1 MGEDALAEL
10 NPRQEQVLGSVV
22 EEFIQTAEL
31 VGSRNLTRRRELGV
45 SPATVRTAM
54 ADLEERGY
62 LDQPHTSAGRRPT
75 DRGYRYYV
83 DHLMPDG
90 TVPAGER
97 RRLRRQIVSGDG
109 GDLAA
114 VLDFASKALSAACQQ
129 VGIVVTPSFQSR
141 VFRHIDFVLLRPGR
155 VLVIL
160 VAGTGVVDHRSVD
173 APEVTRQAELDR
185 MAAYL
190 DELLEG
196 LPLGSV
202 RGRILEEM
210 AGERALYDRLLHDAL
225 HLGSLALADRSPAE
239 ELYVGDRVRLL
250 DQPEFADVALMK
262 SVFEALEKK
271 GLILTLLDRAAE
283 AEPRHV
289 LIGCESCVPDL
300 CNCSVVSRK
309 YGRGGRTVGTVGVI
323 GPTRM
328 DYPRVIGLVDYTA
341 RLIDEY
347 LETL

>member
-1 MGEDALAEL
+1 MAEL
-10 NPRQEQVLGSVV
+10 NTRQERVLGSVV

-83 DHLMPDG
+83 DHLMAEG
-90 TVPAGER
+90 AVSAGER
-97 RRLRRQIVSGDG
+97 RRLRQQIVSGDG
-109 GDLAA
+109 DLDA

-160 VAGTGVVDHRSVD
+160 VAGSGVVDHRSVD
-173 APEVTRQAELDR
+173 APEVARQAELDR

-196 LPLGSV
+196 LPLGAV

-210 AGERALYDRLLHDAL
+210 VGEKALYDRLLFDAL
-225 HLGSLALADRSPAE
+225 HLGSLALADDRPLGE
-239 ELYVGDRVRLL
+239 ELYVGDRLRLL
-250 DQPEFADVALMK
+250 DQPEFTDVAQMK
-262 SVFEALEKK
+262 TVFEAFEKK

-289 LIGCESCVPDL
+289 LIGGESCVPDL

-309 YGRGGRTVGTVGVI
+309 YGRGGRTVGTVGVL